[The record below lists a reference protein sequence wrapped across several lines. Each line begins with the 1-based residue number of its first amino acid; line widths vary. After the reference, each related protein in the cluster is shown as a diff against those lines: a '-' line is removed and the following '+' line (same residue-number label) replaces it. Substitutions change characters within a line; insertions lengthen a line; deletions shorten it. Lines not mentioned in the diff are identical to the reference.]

1 MAWDAAVIVQG
12 GVPLTKRQSRGL
24 KVIRGCLEEEA
35 CKWKQIVLTEE
46 VVNYILSLNVRV
58 ALKVIRCITLLDDL
72 GTQLPDDY
80 VHFIGNIRGIRL
92 WELRTRFSN
101 FYERILFVRHRGRF
115 YLLLNAFRKT
125 TDKVPRE
132 EIERAIRILR
142 EYDSDN

>member
-1 MAWDAAVIVQG
+1 M
-12 GVPLTKRQSRGL
+12 TKRQSRGF
-24 KVIRGCLEEEA
+24 KVIRSCLEEEA
-35 CKWKQIVLTEE
+35 HKWKHIAVAEE
-46 VVNYILSLNVRV
+46 VMTYILSLDVRV
-58 ALKVIRCITLLDDL
+58 AVKVIRSITLLDDL

-92 WELRTRFSN
+92 WELRTRFQN

-115 YLLLNAFRKT
+115 YLLLSAFRKT

-142 EYDSDN
+142 EYDSDNEV